1 MTLNELSKAVVDSAF
16 EVRRTLGAGLLES
29 AYETAL
35 EHELR
40 LRGIPVERQVPVC
53 LRYKGKSIGEA
64 YRMDLLVDKRL
75 VVECKATEANKPV
88 YAAQCL
94 TYLRGAGLTLGLVVN
109 FGCGRL
115 ADGIERVVNGI
126 VTD

>member
-1 MTLNELSKAVVDSAF
+1 MTLNELSKVVVDAAF

-35 EHELR
+35 AHELG
-40 LRGIPVERQVPVC
+40 LRGIGVERQVPVF
-53 LRYKGKSIGEA
+53 LRYKGKEIGEA
-64 YRMDLLVDKRL
+64 YRMDLLVDRRL
-75 VVECKATEANKPV
+75 VVECKATEGNKPV

-94 TYLRGAGLTLGLVVN
+94 TYLRGADLKLGLVVN

-115 ADGIERVVNGI
+115 VDGIERVVNG
-126 VTD
+126 VVEG